1 MNWITFILL
10 FAMSTFALGSTIDDS
25 IHFDDTTGNAAW
37 PQVIPLTTQ
46 DDGAASQAT
55 QTLSMTVTELPNGG
69 ANYRAYRTTLNGNGV
84 FATVQALTLGA
95 NVISVNAVTFDRTV
109 KIQFSSGAI
118 SFSNLQVNGAT
129 LYDICDHIGVD
140 RCTSFVEA
148 TCSGKREQSD
158 DGTWKQCVFK
168 AGSCTTDS
176 FKFDCSYEDITYDN
190 VLTDFSTKRG
200 LCLGKNMFNDAR
212 WGDGSAINAIEAGL
226 DPKWLCS
233 FGVDADVPGIADSLG
248 VSYIPQ
254 IWGKHTLTYGVSET
268 DMDKIA
274 KAEAKKAAFLDWAD
288 VACQVGNKCTVLTFN
303 EPTLGNQADM
313 SVADAVTE
321 WDLIKGI
328 LENEWGQNWKDR
340 MAVATPCQ
348 ASANA
353 VGGTCEGEDSWKCG
367 WLAAFLEQV
376 HPDDFEYHCV
386 HRYVDGAPTAADA
399 INNIAT
405 WLETVKGYLDDGKPI
420 VVKEYGWKGGPENC
434 EGDCML
440 EFQREVQLLFE
451 ADPRVKLYA
460 QFTPDPNGEYAPNFG
475 PASRLINKKQDE
487 KLYVTNFGQ
496 NYRTYLGTPE
506 ACQRQCA
513 SGGTEACAYLLNSCS
528 CYDPCADKA
537 EGASCFLCD
546 PTDNDCAETEVVK
559 TCQSGDCKP
568 CTINCD

>member
-10 FAMSTFALGSTIDDS
+10 FAMSTFALGSTTIDDS
-25 IHFDDTTGNAAW
+25 IHFDDTTGDAAAEW

-84 FATVQALTLGA
+84 FATAQALTLGA
-95 NVISVNAVTFDRTV
+95 NDISVNAVTFDRAV

-118 SFSNLQVNGAT
+118 RFSNLEVNGAT
-129 LYDICDHIGVD
+129 LYDICGHLMVD
-140 RCTSFVEA
+140 ACTSFVEA
-148 TCSGKREQSD
+148 ACSGKREQSD

-176 FKFDCSYEDITYDN
+176 FKFDCSYEDETYDN

-200 LCLGKNMFNDAR
+200 LCLGKNMFNHQR
-212 WGDGSAINAIEAGL
+212 WGDESVDSAINAIKAGL
-226 DPKWLCS
+226 GPKWLCS
-233 FGVDADVPGIADSLG
+233 FHVHVGVDPLVANPPNAVQFAQDLG
-248 VSYIPQ
+248 VPYIPQ
-254 IWGKHTLTYGVSET
+254 IWGRHELTPLDGDITATLTDDQRT
-268 DMDKIA
+268 A
-274 KAEAKKAAFLDWAD
+274 AEDKKAAFLAWAEG
-288 VACQVGNKCTVLTFN
+288 ACQVGNKCTVLTFN

-313 SVADAVTE
+313 DVAEAVIE

-328 LENEWGQNWKDR
+328 LEYWDQNWKDR

-353 VGGTCEGEDSWKCG
+353 VGG
-367 WLAAFLEQV
+367 WLAPFLGQV
-376 HPDDFEYHCV
+376 DPDDFEYHCV
-386 HRYVDGAPTAADA
+386 HRYVDGQSTADGAFD
-399 INNIAT
+399 NIAT
-405 WLETVKGYLDDGKPI
+405 WLEKVKGYLDDGKPI

-451 ADPRVKLYA
+451 ADPRVKMYA
-460 QFTPDPNGEYAPNFG
+460 QFTPDPKGEYAPNFG
-475 PASRLINKKQDE
+475 PASRLINQNQDG
-487 KLYVTNFGQ
+487 LYVTNFGQ

-528 CYDPCADKA
+528 C
-537 EGASCFLCD
+537 
-546 PTDNDCAETEVVK
+546 
-559 TCQSGDCKP
+559 
-568 CTINCD
+568 

>member
-1 MNWITFILL
+1 MKWITFILL
-10 FAMSTFALGSTIDDS
+10 FAMSTFALGSTTINESNLFADGPNDS
-25 IHFDDTTGNAAW
+25 WPSVVTLATASEDTSSSRNE
-37 PQVIPLTTQ
+37 
-46 DDGAASQAT
+46 
-55 QTLSMTVTELPNGG
+55 QTLSMLVTELPADG
-69 ANYRAYRTTLNGNGV
+69 ANYRVVKTVANGNWFLGYPV
-84 FATVQALTLGA
+84 ELSSGENQITVD
-95 NVISVNAVTFDRTV
+95 SVAFDRTV

-118 SFSNLQVNGAT
+118 RFSNLEVNGAAWVEPS
-129 LYDICDHIGVD
+129 CGHIGVD
-140 RCTSFVEA
+140 ACTSFDEA
-148 TCSGKREQSD
+148 TCSEKREQSD

-168 AGSCTTDS
+168 AGSCTTHS
-176 FKFDCSYEDITYDN
+176 FKFDCSYEDETYDN

-212 WGDGSAINAIEAGL
+212 WGDGSVDSAINAIEAGL

-254 IWGKHTLTYGVSET
+254 IWGKHTLTYGYGVSET
-268 DMDKIA
+268 DTDKIA
-274 KAEAKKAAFLDWAD
+274 EAEAKKNAFLTWAEG
-288 VACQVGNKCTVLTFN
+288 ACQVGNKCTVLTFN

-328 LENEWGQNWKDR
+328 LENEWGQDWKDR

-386 HRYVDGAPTAADA
+386 HRYVDDAPTAAGA

-460 QFTPDPNGEYAPNFG
+460 QFTPDPNGEYARNFG
-475 PASRLINKKQDE
+475 PASRLINQNQDG
-487 KLYVTNFGQ
+487 LYVTNFGQ
-496 NYRTYLGTPE
+496 NYRTYLGTQAGTERQCDLQLPE
-506 ACQRQCA
+506 ACQRLCA
-513 SGGTEACAYLLNSCS
+513 SGETEACAYLLNSCS
-528 CYDPCADKA
+528 CYDPCTGKD
-537 EGASCFLCD
+537 EGAASCATQ
-546 PTDNDCAETEVVK
+546 PITTA
-559 TCQSGDCKP
+559 
-568 CTINCD
+568 